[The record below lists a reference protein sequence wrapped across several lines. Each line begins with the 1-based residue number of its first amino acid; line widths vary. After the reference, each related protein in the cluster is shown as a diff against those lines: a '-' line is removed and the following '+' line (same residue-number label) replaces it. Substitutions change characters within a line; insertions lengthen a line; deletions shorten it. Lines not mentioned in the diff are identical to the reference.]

1 MNRGLTFFVSSVS
14 LLAGGLLYLCFRPE
28 SLTMFSWVKVVGLY
42 PAVSEL
48 RVQSASI
55 GPILPEWL
63 IFSAP
68 NGLWVFSFG
77 TLMVTLWGTERFTAS
92 LSWVITLWAVGITS
106 EVMQLLSVV
115 SGVYDLGDVLA
126 YTIGLL
132 GVCVFIRIGERHE
145 K

>member
-1 MNRGLTFFVSSVS
+1 MSRKLSLLASILS

-28 SLTMFSWVKVVGLY
+28 SLVMFKWVKIIGLY

-48 RVQSASI
+48 RIQGTAI
-55 GPILPEWL
+55 APGLPEWL

-77 TLMVTLWGTERFTAS
+77 ALMFSLWGATGFSAA
-92 LSWVITLWAVGITS
+92 IAWAVALWMVGIVS
-106 EVMQLLSVV
+106 EIMQVFSLVP
-115 SGVYDLGDVLA
+115 GVFDVADMIA

-132 GVCVFIRIGERHE
+132 GIVIFVSREE
-145 K
+145 KYEL